1 MKPKLT
7 ISNTVSDL
15 EFSGPHPLCFIS
27 RHGEKTQDGL
37 WLGSDCKDEADE
49 EDGTLGCSLGVAN
62 QGLEVF
68 VVVVQ
73 LLSCV

>member
-1 MKPKLT
+1 MFT
-7 ISNTVSDL
+7 
-15 EFSGPHPLCFIS
+15 
-27 RHGEKTQDGL
+27 GEKTQDGL

-68 VVVVQ
+68 VVVHSVV
-73 LLSCV
+73 SNS

>member
-15 EFSGPHPLCFIS
+15 EFSGPHPLRFIS
-27 RHGEKTQDGL
+27 CYGEKNQDGL
-37 WLGSDCKDEADE
+37 WVGSDCKDEADE

-62 QGLEVF
+62 QGMEAF
-68 VVVVQ
+68 VVVIQ
-73 LLSCV
+73 LLSRV